1 MDLIIVDLEYFE
13 EVENFL
19 KKISGDGGDLLGLLV
34 FKDDKEVIIDLIS
47 FDIDYFQ
54 ELGDVYGSGEFLGD
68 GGIEK
73 DDKGIEIELIIVDI
87 RDFED

>member
-54 ELGDVYGSGEFLGD
+54 ELGYVYVNGEFLGD

>member
-1 MDLIIVDLEYFE
+1 MGWVVEVVSWEDVEVMMDLIIVDLEYFE

-47 FDIDYFQ
+47 FDIDYF
-54 ELGDVYGSGEFLGD
+54 
-68 GGIEK
+68 
-73 DDKGIEIELIIVDI
+73 
-87 RDFED
+87 